1 MLFSEPMR
9 LAAAVV
15 LAGCSFQPRAA
26 AVSSDAP
33 PDVDAPKHDA
43 GLDAPPDAR
52 PDAPPDAFVYLD
64 APAHP
69 ADWWDPSWGSRMQ
82 LTITNN
88 ATTALAQGYQIGL
101 AFDLD
106 AAPCSGNRDQVRI
119 VYNNTTD
126 LPRVIDEV
134 GTTNEWTWFPLQA
147 QIGSGATSTSYW
159 LYCNNS
165 NAPAA
170 SKDPA
175 MVFDVWDDFAGN
187 SLANTWASAGT
198 VSVANGVVT
207 LGSNG
212 SIHSNATYGANTA
225 IDGLATPTSASV
237 SNPDWWIGYETNFN
251 ITAPWIVWLA
261 DSANAIHPSVN
272 ETGTRHDDPGTP
284 IDTSPHLYGV
294 ETYGT
299 SGAFR
304 LADAIV
310 DSHTYTQAINA
321 LNLRLAVL
329 QGSGTVAFDWVRVR
343 KAVSPAPTVSVGSV
357 ETY

>member
-1 MLFSEPMR
+1 MR

-26 AVSSDAP
+26 PGTGDAP
-33 PDVDAPKHDA
+33 AHPDAAPGPDS
-43 GLDAPPDAR
+43 PVIVDAR

-69 ADWWDPSWGSRMQ
+69 PNWWNPAWGSRMQ
-82 LTITNN
+82 LTIANTS
-88 ATTALAQGYQIGL
+88 TTALATGYQIGL
-101 AFDLD
+101 SHDLD
-106 AAPCSGNRDQVRI
+106 VAPCAGNRDQVRI

-126 LPRVIDEV
+126 IPRVIDEV
-134 GTTNEWTWFPLQA
+134 GTNEMTWFPLQA
-147 QIGSGATSTSYW
+147 PIAAGTTNTSYW
-159 LYCNNS
+159 LYCG
-165 NAPAA
+165 NATPTAA
-170 SKDPA
+170 PKDPA
-175 MVFDVWDDFAGN
+175 MVFDVWDDFGGN
-187 SLANTWASAGT
+187 SLASTWASAGT
-198 VSVANGVVT
+198 VSVANGSVT

-225 IDGLATPTSASV
+225 IDGLATATTTSV
-237 SNPDWWIGYETNFN
+237 SNPQWWIGYEVNFN

-261 DSANAIHPSVN
+261 DAANAIHPSVN
-272 ETGTRHDDPGTP
+272 EAGTRHEDAASLL
-284 IDTSPHLYGV
+284 DTNPHLYGV

-299 SGAFR
+299 TGAFR

-310 DSHTYTQAINA
+310 DTHTYTQAIGA

-329 QGSGTVAFDWVRVR
+329 QGSGTVSFDWVLVR
-343 KAVSPAPTVSVGSV
+343 KAVSPPPGVTVGSV